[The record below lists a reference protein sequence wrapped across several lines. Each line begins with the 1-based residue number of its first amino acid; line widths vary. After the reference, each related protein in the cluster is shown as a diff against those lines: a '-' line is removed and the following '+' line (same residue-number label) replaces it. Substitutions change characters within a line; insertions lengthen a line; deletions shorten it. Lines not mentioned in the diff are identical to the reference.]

1 MRKILHYQ
9 NILVWVF
16 LVFVV
21 IIFARFVSESSQN
34 YQLRNKADDLEI
46 QNTKLEAQIEDLS
59 NKIAYYKTD
68 SYREILAREKLNL
81 AAPGE
86 SVIIIKDDKRPSQKP
101 QTTTQVDYKTSQSL
115 EGKSNLEQWRLFLFG
130 N

>member
-68 SYREILAREKLNL
+68 SYREILARENFFFYIQLTVPETWL
-81 AAPGE
+81 IE
-86 SVIIIKDDKRPSQKP
+86 
-101 QTTTQVDYKTSQSL
+101 
-115 EGKSNLEQWRLFLFG
+115 
-130 N
+130 

>member
-16 LVFVV
+16 LAFVV

-46 QNTKLEAQIEDLS
+46 QNTKLEAQIEDLA

-86 SVIIIKDDKRPSQKP
+86 SVIIIKDDKRNKQQP
-101 QTTTQVDYKTSQSL
+101 QATPQVYYKTSQSL
-115 EGKSNLEQWRLFLFG
+115 EGKSNPEQWRLFLFG

>member
-86 SVIIIKDDKRPSQKP
+86 SVIIIKDDKRLSQKP

>member
-1 MRKILHYQ
+1 MRKILNYQ
-9 NILVWVF
+9 NILVWIF
-16 LVFVV
+16 LAFVV

-46 QNTKLEAQIEDLS
+46 QNTKLEAQIEDLA
-59 NKIAYYKTD
+59 NKITYYKTD

-81 AAPGE
+81 AASGE
-86 SVIIIKDDKRPSQKP
+86 SVIIIKDDKRNSQKP
-101 QTTTQVDYKTSQSL
+101 QATTPVYFKAGQSL
-115 EGKSNLEQWRLFLFG
+115 EGKSNPEQWRLFLFG